1 MQKEHLAT
9 VYQLITTIEKPAR
22 FKKLLKRS
30 FGSSDV
36 AMVVQEYAKR
46 SLIQSLSNAGVRD
59 GRDTESAFERVYSLL
74 DRISEAAGM
83 RINKV
88 ERNRVVSHIEPADYQ
103 AILAVPRYLNRQNAP
118 SELGSFQAGEMLSGI
133 LNFIICN
140 QTMQDPS
147 PRIAPVLNDLISKGA
162 TFWESSYP
170 YDITVHDVTS
180 LACRPRDKATIYVQS
195 DYVSTTIDFNN
206 SDWVQKHCA
215 SANKTLVFH
224 V

>member
-1 MQKEHLAT
+1 MQKQHLAT
-9 VYQLITTIEKPAR
+9 VYQLIATIEKPAR

-30 FGSSDV
+30 FGNSDV
-36 AMVVQEYAKR
+36 ALVVQEYAKR
-46 SLIQSLSNAGVRD
+46 SLIQSLSNAGIRE
-59 GRDTESAFERVYSLL
+59 GKDTESAFERVYSLL
-74 DRISEAAGM
+74 DRISEAAGI

-88 ERNRVVSHIEPADYQ
+88 EKNKVISHIDPADYQ
-103 AILAVPRYLNRQNAP
+103 KLLAVPQYLNRRNAP

-147 PRIAPVLNDLISKGA
+147 PRIAPVLNNLISKGA
-162 TFWESSYP
+162 SFWESSYP
-170 YDITVHDVTS
+170 YDVTVHDVVA
-180 LACRPRDKATIYVQS
+180 LANRANQEATIYVAN
-195 DYVSTTIDFNN
+195 DYVSTTIDFNQ
-206 SDWVQKHCA
+206 SEWVKQHCA